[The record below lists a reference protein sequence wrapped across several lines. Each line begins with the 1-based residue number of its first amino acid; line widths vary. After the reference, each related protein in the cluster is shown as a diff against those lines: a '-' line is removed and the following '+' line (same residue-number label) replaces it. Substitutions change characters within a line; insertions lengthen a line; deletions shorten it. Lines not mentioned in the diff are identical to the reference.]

1 MRRHTQVMFVCVAL
15 FGGSLFISRRL
26 PAQNRAT
33 SEVTISAQAK
43 LDGADSDIQNSELV
57 LLKQKIQSQ
66 QQQIEQMKN
75 SLARQKQLLEHLV
88 EREEKTAAATSPAP
102 SAAVGNRTV
111 AAPVEPAGGETP
123 LVASTAPPSVIPD
136 WREGDSLS
144 GKQNPEI
151 PNSPIAVIPLKVGH
165 STLTPFGFVDATA
178 FFRSRNLGI
187 GIGAAFGSLPFSNTV
202 PGRLSE
208 TRFSAQNSRFGLQ
221 YDSQFGAN
229 KVRGYMETDFLGAQP
244 ANAFVTSN
252 SDSLRLRLYWVD
264 LTRGK
269 FEFLAGQS
277 WSLLTP
283 GREGISPMPSD
294 LFYTQDMDTNYQ
306 VGLTWARQVQF
317 RFVYHADPHITA
329 AVSLENPEQYVG
341 SAVIL
346 PSGFNPSQVS
356 TGSSTATPNSFPDV
370 IGKLAFDG
378 NASGHHAHL
387 DLAGLLSSFKTYN
400 AATNSTS
407 SVEGGGGSINA
418 NFELFRS
425 FRLFATSF
433 YSDGGGRYLYGLGP
447 DFIVRPDSTASLVRS
462 EAGIGGF
469 EFQATH
475 NTMFYGYYGRS
486 FFGRN
491 YSVIPSPANGASTY
505 VGYGFPGSSSAA
517 NRAIQEAT
525 FGIIQTFWK
534 NTHYGALQLITQYS
548 YLTRTPWYVAAG
560 GPKNANL
567 SEAYADIRYVVP

>member
-1 MRRHTQVMFVCVAL
+1 M
-15 FGGSLFISRRL
+15 
-26 PAQNRAT
+26 N
-33 SEVTISAQAK
+33 
-43 LDGADSDIQNSELV
+43 
-57 LLKQKIQSQ
+57 LLKQQIQSQ
-66 QQQIEQMKN
+66 QKQMEQMEE
-75 SLARQKQLLEHLV
+75 SLARQQQLLQRLIKA
-88 EREEKTAAATSPAP
+88 EEQPVKTAASAQPAQAAKNNPPAP
-102 SAAVGNRTV
+102 ARAAQSAQRNQ
-111 AAPVEPAGGETP
+111 P
-123 LVASTAPPSVIPD
+123 LFASIAPPSVLPGSAEPTSLT
-136 WREGDSLS
+136 RE
-144 GKQNPEI
+144 QNPTI
-151 PNSPIAVIPLKVGH
+151 PNSPIPALPLKIGNA
-165 STLTPFGFVDATA
+165 TLTPFGFVDATA
-178 FFRSRNLGI
+178 FFRTRNLGS
-187 GIGAAFGSLPFSNTV
+187 GIGASFGSLPFSNTV
-202 PGRLSE
+202 QGHLTE

-283 GREGISPMPSD
+283 GRQGISPMPSN

-306 VGLTWARQVQF
+306 VGLTWSRQLQF
-317 RFVYHADPHITA
+317 RLVYHANPNVTA
-329 AVSLENPEQYVG
+329 ALSLENPEQYVG
-341 SAVIL
+341 GAVVL
-346 PSGFNPSQVS
+346 PSGFNSSQVS
-356 TGSSTATPNSFPDV
+356 TGSNTSTPNLFPDV

-378 NASGHHAHL
+378 NLSGRHAHL
-387 DLAGLLSSFKTYN
+387 ELAGLLSSFKTYN

-407 SVEGGGGSINA
+407 TIEGDGGSINA
-418 NFELFRS
+418 NFELFKN

-447 DFIVRPDSTASLVRS
+447 DFIVRPDSKASLVRS

-475 NTMFYGYYGRS
+475 NTMFYGYYGGS

-491 YSVIPSPANGASTY
+491 YSVVPSTTGGAPTY

-517 NRAIQEAT
+517 NRAIQEGT

-534 NTHYGALQLITQYS
+534 NARYGALQLIPQYS
-548 YLTRTPWYVAAG
+548 YLTRAPWYVAAG
-560 GPKNANL
+560 NPKNANL
-567 SEAYADIRYVVP
+567 SEAYADIRYVLP